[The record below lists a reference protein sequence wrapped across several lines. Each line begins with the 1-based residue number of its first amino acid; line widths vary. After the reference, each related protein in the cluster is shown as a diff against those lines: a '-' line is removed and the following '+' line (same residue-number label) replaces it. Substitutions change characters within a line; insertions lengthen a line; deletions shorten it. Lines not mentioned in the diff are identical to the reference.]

1 MRFFICTD
9 YLSDRPLII
18 AIDSIES
25 IFYKTKQEY
34 MNQWANYNV
43 SEEDEKMFGEAPEI
57 CTVIQTKNSGSYNV
71 RNSLEEIIE
80 FIKGTNNG

>member
-18 AIDSIES
+18 AIDAIES
-25 IFYKTKQEY
+25 IFYKTKDEY
-34 MNQWANYNV
+34 MAQWANYDI
-43 SEEDEKMFGEAPEI
+43 STEDGKMFEEAPEI
-57 CTVIQTKNSGSYNV
+57 CTVIQTKNSSSYNV
-71 RNSLEEIIE
+71 RNSIEEIIE